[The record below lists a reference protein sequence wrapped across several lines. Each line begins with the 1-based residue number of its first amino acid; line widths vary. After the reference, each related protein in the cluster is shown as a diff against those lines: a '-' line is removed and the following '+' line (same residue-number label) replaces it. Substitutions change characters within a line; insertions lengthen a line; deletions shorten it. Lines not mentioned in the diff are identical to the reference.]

1 MPLTAPLVIPRW
13 EWRTFAPSL
22 APIRERL
29 AGSVAGPG
37 REGREVHVLCLKSS
51 HDTRIRRGGVDLRWR
66 HQVRPDGLELWGLV
80 LESAFPL
87 KASFV
92 LRLFEAWGL
101 STPSVSRDSY
111 TQEQF
116 LAEVVGPCP
125 DLVPVEAAL
134 EIDGFALDGTR
145 CELARVTA
153 PGTRVETF
161 SVEHEDPA
169 LVVHALGELG
179 LDSHRNISVPMGLK
193 AALGLA
199 S

>member
-22 APIRERL
+22 ASLRKRL

-37 REGREVHVLCLKSS
+37 RESREVHVLCLKSS
-51 HDTRIRRGGVDLRWR
+51 HNTRIRLGGVDLRWR
-66 HQVRPDGLELWGLV
+66 HQVRPDGLELWDPV
-80 LESAFPL
+80 LKCAFPL
-87 KASFV
+87 PASFV

-101 STPSVSRDSY
+101 APPKLARTTY
-111 TQEQF
+111 TQEQL

-153 PGTRVETF
+153 PGTTVETF

-169 LVVHALGELG
+169 LVTHALAELG
-179 LDSHRNISVPMGLK
+179 LDSRRNISVPMGLK
-193 AALGLA
+193 TALGLA